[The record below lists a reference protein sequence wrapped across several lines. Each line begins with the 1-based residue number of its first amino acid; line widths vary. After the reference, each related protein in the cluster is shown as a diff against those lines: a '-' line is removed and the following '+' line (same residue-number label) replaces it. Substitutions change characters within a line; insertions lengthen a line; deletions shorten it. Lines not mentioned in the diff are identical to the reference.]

1 MITNDCALEA
11 RNITKHYGKHLVLKD
26 VSLKIPKGSIFGI
39 VGPNGAGKTTFLKIL
54 SGITKPNGGEV
65 LVFGKKF
72 NRSVLKKIG
81 SLIEYPSI
89 YGNLTAEENLV
100 IHTMLLGIEKDNI
113 KKVLNVVG
121 LENTDKK
128 IVSKF
133 SLGMKQR
140 LGIAIALLGDPEI
153 LILDEPTNGL
163 DPIGIQEMRELIL
176 SFKERGITV
185 IITSH
190 ILSEIEK
197 IIDKTAIINYGEI
210 RYVGDYNNNENLEK
224 LFIDVVKGDYNG

>member
-1 MITNDCALEA
+1 MREYVLEA
-11 RNITKHYGKHLVLKD
+11 RNITKYYGKHLILKD
-26 VSLKIPKGSIFGI
+26 VSLKVPRGSIFGI

-54 SGITKPNGGEV
+54 SGITRQNSGEV
-65 LVFGKKF
+65 IVFGERF
-72 NRSVLKKIG
+72 NRRNLNKLG
-81 SLIEYPSI
+81 TLIEYPSI
-89 YGNLTAEENLV
+89 YGNLTAEENLI
-100 IHTMLLGIEKDNI
+100 IHTLLMGIERDNI
-113 KKVLNVVG
+113 KKVLNIVG
-121 LENTDKK
+121 LEKADKK

-197 IIDKTAIINYGEI
+197 IIDKIAIINRGEI
-210 RYVGDYNNNENLEK
+210 RYVGDYNKDENLER